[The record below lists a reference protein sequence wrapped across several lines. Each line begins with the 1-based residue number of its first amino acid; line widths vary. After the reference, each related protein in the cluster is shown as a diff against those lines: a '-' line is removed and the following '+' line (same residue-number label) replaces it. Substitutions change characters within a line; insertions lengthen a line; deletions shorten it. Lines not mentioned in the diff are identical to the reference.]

1 MARTETDSRGR
12 SGQGSYI
19 AADCALEGTFT
30 FSGPL
35 TIAGHMKG
43 PVKSDAMVLIEATG
57 ELEGSLEAPV
67 IIVHGK
73 LSGTITAHE
82 SVEIWTDAKVTGK
95 VTTRSIRVDAGSLL
109 TADLVVATEG
119 NLPAHESAE
128 VPDPTQAADSL
139 TGEQERD
146 PSQPARPLPGSN
158 LARKLAAMNENQ

>member
-1 MARTETDSRGR
+1 MARTETDSKGR

-35 TIAGHMKG
+35 TIAGRMKG
-43 PVKSDAMVLIEATG
+43 PIKSEGMVLIEATG

-73 LSGTITAHE
+73 LNGTITAQE
-82 SVEIWTDAKVTGK
+82 SLEIWTDAKVTGK
-95 VTTRSIRVDAGSLL
+95 VFTRSIRVDAGSLL
-109 TADLVVATEG
+109 TADLVVKTEG
-119 NLPAHESAE
+119 GLPAHQSAE
-128 VPDPTQAADSL
+128 APN
-139 TGEQERD
+139 
-146 PSQPARPLPGSN
+146 PSQAGEPASGEVEIDPNRPARPLPGSN